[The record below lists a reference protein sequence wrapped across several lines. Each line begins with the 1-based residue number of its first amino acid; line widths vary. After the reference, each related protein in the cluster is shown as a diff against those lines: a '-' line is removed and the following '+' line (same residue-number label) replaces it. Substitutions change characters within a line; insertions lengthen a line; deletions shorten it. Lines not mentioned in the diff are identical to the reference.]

1 MPRAAGPGRRAIA
14 ALQTASF
21 RYRTSMTFRLGP
33 LFLAATAASLAA
45 CRTNPRTGPAAA
57 EHTPPYAIVPN
68 PATIE
73 LGSPRDSFLVT
84 PRTTVVVDANA
95 APEVEAVA
103 TYAAQLI
110 ASRFGATA
118 QRLAAGAAQPDSSIA
133 LTLDASRANLGA
145 EGYELTVGRTQVRIV
160 AAQPAGL
167 FYGVQTMRQ
176 LLPASVEHI
185 ASYTR
190 RLVMPAAHVVDV
202 PRFEWRGGMLDVSRH
217 FLPPEDVKRFIDL
230 YALYKLNRLHLHL
243 ADDQGWRIEIKSWPK
258 LTAVSGKTAIGDAP
272 AGFYTQEQYAD
283 IVAYARSRYITVV
296 PEIDMPGHSNAALVA
311 YPELRCDRTAPEP
324 FTRVGGPPNTLCV
337 TRDSVYGF
345 VADVIREIS
354 SAAPTPY
361 FHIGG
366 DEVARLTKDQ
376 YLGFV
381 ERTQSIVDSIGPRMI
396 GWSEI
401 ATANIS
407 PRTIVQHWTRDSSYL
422 QAQRGGKLIL
432 SPGPRAYLDMK
443 YDSATVLG
451 LRWAGLIS
459 LRTAY
464 DWNRTALLPDVGE
477 SSILGLEAPLWAET
491 LVTRQDYEYMAFPR
505 LAAIAELAW
514 SAPNRL
520 GWDDFRRRI
529 GAHGARLAALGV
541 NFARVPGVAWTW

>member
-1 MPRAAGPGRRAIA
+1 MSHPARRAVSLVTGVALLASCRTSPRTAPTAGPRLPHAI
-14 ALQTASF
+14 
-21 RYRTSMTFRLGP
+21 
-33 LFLAATAASLAA
+33 
-45 CRTNPRTGPAAA
+45 
-57 EHTPPYAIVPN
+57 IPN

-73 LGSPRDSFLVT
+73 VAPERDSFLVT
-84 PRTTVVVDANA
+84 PRTAVVVDANA
-95 APEVEAVA
+95 SPEVEAVG

-118 QRLAAGAAQPDSSIA
+118 QRLAAGASPPDSSIA
-133 LTLDASRANLGA
+133 LKLDPARTTFGA
-145 EGYELTVGRTQVRIV
+145 EGYELIVERTHVQIV

-176 LLPASVEHI
+176 LLPPSVEHI

-190 RLVMPAAHVVDV
+190 RLVMPAAHVVDQ
-202 PRFEWRGGMLDVSRH
+202 PRFEWRGAMLDVARH
-217 FLPPEDVKRFIDL
+217 FLPPADVKRLIDL

-243 ADDQGWRIEIKSWPK
+243 ADDQGWRIEIKSWPN

-296 PEIDMPGHSNAALVA
+296 PEIDMPGHINAALVA
-311 YPELRCDRTAPEP
+311 YPDLRCDRVAPEP

-337 TRDSVYGF
+337 TRDSIYNF
-345 VADVIREIS
+345 VRDVIREIS

-361 FHIGG
+361 YHIGG
-366 DEVARLTKDQ
+366 DEVARLTKEQ
-376 YLGFV
+376 YRNFI

-396 GWSEI
+396 GWGEI

-422 QAQRGGKLIL
+422 HAQRGGKLIL
-432 SPGPRAYLDMK
+432 SPGPHAYLDMK
-443 YDSATVLG
+443 YDSTTILG
-451 LRWAGLIS
+451 LRWAGLID

-464 DWNRTALLPDVGE
+464 DWNPSALLPGVTD

-491 LVTRQDYEYMAFPR
+491 LVTRQDYEYLAFPR

-514 SAPNRL
+514 SPERRV
-520 GWDDFRRRI
+520 GWDDFRHRI

-541 NFARVPGVAWTW
+541 NFARVPGVPWSW

>member
-1 MPRAAGPGRRAIA
+1 
-14 ALQTASF
+14 
-21 RYRTSMTFRLGP
+21 MTHRL
-33 LFLAATAASLAA
+33 AHASLAFAFVLVAA
-45 CRTNPRTGPAAA
+45 CRTTPRTGPSAADR
-57 EHTPPYAIVPN
+57 PPAYAIVPN
-68 PATIE
+68 PTTIE
-73 LGSPRDSFLVT
+73 IAPGRDSFLVT
-84 PRTTVVVDANA
+84 PRTPVVVDADA
-95 APEVEAVA
+95 SAEVESVA

-118 QRLAAGAAQPDSSIA
+118 QRLAPGATPPDSSIA
-133 LTLDASRANLGA
+133 LKVDPTRTNLGG
-145 EGYELTVGRTQVRIV
+145 EGYELTVRRTQVQIV

-176 LLPASVEHI
+176 LLPPSVEHI

-202 PRFEWRGGMLDVSRH
+202 PRFEWRGGMLDVARH
-217 FLPPEDVKRFIDL
+217 FLPAEDVKRFIDL

-243 ADDQGWRIEIKSWPK
+243 ADDQGWRIEIKSWPN

-283 IVAYARSRYITVV
+283 IVAYARSRYVTVV
-296 PEIDMPGHSNAALVA
+296 PEIDMPGHINAALVA
-311 YPELRCDRTAPEP
+311 YPDLRCNRTAPEP

-337 TRDSVYGF
+337 TRDSIYNF
-345 VADVIREIS
+345 VSDVIREIS

-361 FHIGG
+361 YHIGG
-366 DEVARLTKDQ
+366 DEVEGLTKEQ
-376 YLGFV
+376 YRGFI
-381 ERTQSIVDSIGPRMI
+381 ERTQSIVDGIGPRMV
-396 GWSEI
+396 GWGQI

-407 PRTIVQHWTRDSSYL
+407 SRSIAQHWNRDSSEMH
-422 QAQRGGKLIL
+422 AQRGGKLIL

-451 LRWAGLIS
+451 LRWAGLID

-464 DWNRTALLPDVGE
+464 DWNPTALIPGVAE

-514 SAPNRL
+514 SAPNRT

-541 NFARVPGVAWTW
+541 NFARVPGIPWSW